1 MSGGPREPARLVRW
15 LACRVAT
22 VFYRIDRAGP
32 ALPPGPVLVLANHP
46 NALLDPAIVWATAG
60 RDLHFLAKAP
70 LFAVP
75 VFGRLLRRMGAIAT
89 YRRIDAGDTSRN
101 VEMFRAV
108 ADALDRGAAVCLFP
122 EGISHSMG
130 RLQPLKSGAARIAL
144 DAASRGVRLSIVPV
158 GLYFVR
164 KWAFRSR
171 VTVIVGGPFGV
182 DPEDA
187 AVGPAPDAVQRLTA
201 TMAKRLRALVVEA
214 DPFTD
219 AVLVDRVD
227 RIYTAAR
234 RASREPADRVARRRA
249 IAAGIARLRA
259 ADPERYEA
267 IRERVQRYDA
277 RLKRFGL
284 RNRDLDLRVAL
295 GPAVRFAL
303 REGLAA
309 LALFPVALS
318 GLLVFALPY
327 QVTGVVS
334 RRLESEPDVAA
345 TATALAG
352 LAVYAAWTLLLAA
365 AGGLWWGWPAA
376 VLIAFAVPA
385 LAVAALGALERE
397 ADTAATVRAW
407 LAIGWTRGRARDH
420 LRRSREEI
428 VEVLEEVYRWIT
440 KSRPEA

>member
-1 MSGGPREPARLVRW
+1 MTGPREPARLVRW
-15 LACRVAT
+15 LACRVAA
-22 VFYRIDRAGP
+22 VYYRIDHVGP
-32 ALPPGPVLVLANHP
+32 PLQDGPVLVLANHP
-46 NALLDPAIVWATAG
+46 NALLDPAIIWASAG
-60 RDLHFLAKAP
+60 RDLHFLGKAP

-75 VFGRLLRRMGAIAT
+75 VFGWLLRWMGAIPT
-89 YRRIDAGDTSRN
+89 YRRVDDGDTSRN

-108 ADALDRGAAVCLFP
+108 ADALRRGAAVCVFP
-122 EGISHSMG
+122 EGISHSMA
-130 RLQPLKSGAARIAL
+130 RLQPLKTGAARIAL
-144 DAASRGVRLSIVPV
+144 DAASRGVPVSIVPI

-171 VTVIVGGPFGV
+171 VTVVVGEPFGV
-182 DPEDA
+182 DAADA
-187 AVGPAPDAVQRLTA
+187 AAGPAPDAVQRLTA
-201 TMAKRLRALVVEA
+201 TIAKRLRALVVEA

-249 IAAGIARLRA
+249 IAAGIARLRT

-295 GPAVRFAL
+295 GPALRFAL
-303 REGLAA
+303 REGLAV
-309 LALFPVALS
+309 LALFPLALA
-318 GLLVFALPY
+318 GLLVFAVPY
-327 QVTGVVS
+327 QVTGLVT

-345 TATALAG
+345 TATALSG

-365 AGGLWWGWPAA
+365 AGWLWWGWPAA
-376 VLIAFAVPA
+376 VLIVFAVPA

-397 ADTAATVRAW
+397 ADTVATVRAW
-407 LAIGWTRGRARDH
+407 LVIGWSRGRARDQ
-420 LRRSREEI
+420 LRLSREEI
-428 VEVLEEVYRWIT
+428 VEVLEEAYRWI
-440 KSRPEA
+440 SERR